1 MAVPF
6 SSFVSG
12 GALQQGGTLTTGD
25 KVVGLRDGVNTIFD
39 FPYDGIKDRYGNY
52 MLSYDSTA
60 TEGPNASVYPFT
72 ISSSITDNYVV
83 YTAEG
88 PNTNTDV
95 KIVAKGNASIY
106 LDATDYIYLNSTDPV
121 TGVSND
127 VSLEVSG
134 SASAYYLPTQYAVK
148 SYVDSSIASAVTS
161 IATDGTLNASSPT
174 GDVVLSLPQAIST
187 TSSPLFDSLSIT
199 NGAIAGYW
207 GSYGTLP
214 GFGEIRLT
222 LGAAI
227 TWLSIDGVTG
237 LALQVNGLNNLA
249 WSGSMQLSGL
259 SASRAVV
266 TDSLK
271 NLISLQYTSANTA
284 STLVSRDG
292 SGNINVG
299 TLTATNM
306 VNSGLT
312 ASQAVITNG
321 SKQLASLGYSSN
333 STASFLAQWDANK
346 NLQAN
351 NFIEGYN
358 STVTSGGTTTLTAAS
373 GVDQIFTG
381 TSAQTIVMPNTS
393 TLAINFKFS
402 VINQSTQ
409 PLTVNASDGSLIVS
423 APANNITTFRCNSTS
438 ITSNAAWS
446 YWTDSSSGGSVT
458 SVGLTVPASS
468 IFGVTNSPITS
479 SGNLGLTVTG
489 TSGGIPY
496 FSSTSALQTSG
507 VLASNSVVI
516 GGGAGA
522 APTTI
527 TAVNSA
533 ILSYS
538 SGGVLS
544 FSTTIPSGINL
555 STPSAGVLTN
565 CTGLPVATGIS
576 GLGTGV
582 ATFLATPTS
591 ANLAAAVTNE
601 TGSGSLVFATSPTL
615 VTPILGTPTS
625 GTLTNCT
632 GLPISTGVSGLGTG
646 IATFLATPTSANLAA
661 AVTNETGSGSLVFA
675 TSPTLVTPNIGV
687 ATATSVQFTT
697 SGLINFDFTANSG
710 SAFSLNPANGYSQGI
725 TLTANCTITLSSNP
739 SATTQR
745 EMELDLIQDATGSRA
760 VTWLNVTWATGSPPV
775 INGIAGS
782 TTSIFF
788 IGTTRGWVGYVLPSS
803 IDSTLPSQVGQ
814 MSVLNSSNVSLLTQG
829 VAGVCQYVTLC
840 NTVNTT
846 NATTTTLQ
854 TISVPAATAF
864 ALRGFVKAS
873 RTGGTSGTTGDSG
886 TFFIQAGVKNPSGTA
901 SVIGGGIT
909 TYTDQTW
916 TVALTASG
924 SNILINVTGSADN
937 NITWTLFLETF

>member
-6 SSFVSG
+6 SSFVNG

-39 FPYDGIKDRYGNY
+39 FPYDGIKDEYGNY

-60 TEGPNASVYPFT
+60 TSGPDLAVYPFT

-199 NGAIAGYW
+199 NGAVAGYW

-214 GFGEIRLT
+214 GFGEIRLS
-222 LGAAI
+222 LGSAI

-284 STLVSRDG
+284 STLVSRDA

-321 SKQLASLGYSSN
+321 SKQLASLGYSST

-351 NFIEGYN
+351 NLIEGYN

-373 GVDQIFTG
+373 GIDQIFTG
-381 TSAQTIVMPNTS
+381 TSAQTIVMPSTS

-402 VINQSTQ
+402 IINQSTQ
-409 PLTVNASDGSLIVS
+409 PLTVNASDGSLIAS

-489 TSGGIPY
+489 TSGGVPY

-507 VLASNSVVI
+507 VLAANSVVI

-522 APTTI
+522 APSTI
-527 TAVNSA
+527 SAVNSA

-544 FSTTIPSGINL
+544 FSTTMPSGINL

-565 CTGLPVATGIS
+565 CTGLPVSTGIS

-615 VTPILGTPTS
+615 VTPILG
-625 GTLTNCT
+625 
-632 GLPISTGVSGLGTG
+632 
-646 IATFLATPTSANLAA
+646 A
-661 AVTNETGSGSLVFA
+661 
-675 TSPTLVTPNIGV
+675 
-687 ATATSVQFTT
+687 ATATSVQFST

-710 SAFSLNPANGYSQGI
+710 STFSLNPANGYSQGI
-725 TLTANCTITLSSNP
+725 TLTANCTITLASNP

-745 EMELDLIQDATGSRA
+745 EIDLDLIQDATGFRS
-760 VTWLNVTWATGSPPV
+760 VTWSNVTWATGSPPV
-775 INGIAGS
+775 INGIASS

-788 IGTTRGWVGYVLPSS
+788 IGTSRGWVGYVLPSP

-814 MSVLNSSNVSLLTQG
+814 MSVFNSSNVSLLTQG
-829 VAGVCQYVTLC
+829 VSGVCQYVSLC

-854 TISVPAATAF
+854 TISIPIVSSY
-864 ALRGFVKAS
+864 ALRGFVKAV
-873 RTGGTSGTTGDSG
+873 RTGGASGATGDSG

-916 TVALTASG
+916 GVALTPSG
-924 SNILINVTGSADN
+924 SNILINVTGSVDN